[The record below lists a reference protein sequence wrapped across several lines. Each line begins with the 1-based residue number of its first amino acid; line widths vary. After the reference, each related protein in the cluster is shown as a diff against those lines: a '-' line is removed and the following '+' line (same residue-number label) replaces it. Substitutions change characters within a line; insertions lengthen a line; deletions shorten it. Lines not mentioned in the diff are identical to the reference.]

1 MAEEVKVIIG
11 ADASKLA
18 SELQLAQNNLRKFE
32 IALRKA
38 TNVKEVEYLTRNIG
52 LLKEKIST
60 LNTSQGGL
68 TTSSV
73 KAGQALNDLSRI
85 AQDAP
90 YGFIGISNNIN
101 PLIESFQRLSAETKN
116 SGGPLKALAGALTG
130 PAGLGLAFG
139 LFSAAISFAS
149 IGLSRWV
156 KTSGEAKQKTKD
168 FNDELNKSK
177 ESAMATG
184 IQLQSFVD
192 IAKNTTLPLSQRNE
206 ALKQAN
212 DLMGKHGELLTLNNV
227 GTQQI
232 TTQTKLYTE
241 ALIQQ
246 AVAQKY
252 TNKIAE
258 LTIAK
263 NEKLIQL
270 QQAQTTLA
278 KEKAKPIPIGQGAI
292 GAAKFIE
299 IFTQRVIDA
308 QKEVTGV
315 DNEIVK
321 LGLELQKSTNIA
333 TSFFGQIGE
342 KAKDSKD
349 KSKSLGESIDQIIAK
364 FRRKLTAEEALGL
377 PPMEEIKAKIN
388 DYEAVIKKL
397 ITDKKVGPSSNII
410 LNLKAELGELN
421 DQLLFQQIYDRM
433 LKDRREIKLM
443 NPFVFEYTPEQQ
455 AIIDRYQQKLANES
469 KKAALKQA
477 ELGGMGLVIPIKP
490 KIDFSGIQGA
500 VNKSKIDLQK
510 IFTDSFSQL
519 GADLAT
525 SIGEGLGNAIS
536 GKDSALQGMLD
547 NISLILANA
556 MVSIGKQII
565 VLATGLEAVYTA
577 LMSNPVTALLAG
589 IALVALGTAAKNQLS
604 KTKAFATGTS
614 FAPGGT
620 ALVGERGPEL
630 VNLPRGSRVI
640 PNGKTNAMM
649 QGAMQAVEVYGT
661 LRGQD
666 IYFSNKNYGKTY
678 NRLS

>member
-1 MAEEVKVIIG
+1 MAEEVKVIVG
-11 ADASKLA
+11 ADTRQLT
-18 SELQLAQNNLRKFE
+18 SELDKANKAIKNFGSTVQSGANKASLA
-32 IALRKA
+32 
-38 TNVKEVEYLTRNIG
+38 LT
-52 LLKEKIST
+52 
-60 LNTSQGGL
+60 
-68 TTSSV
+68 
-73 KAGQALNDLSRI
+73 DLSRI

-101 PLIESFQRLSAETKN
+101 PLVESFGRLKAETG
-116 SGGPLKALAGALTG
+116 STGGALKALAGALTG

-149 IGLSRWV
+149 VGLSRWV

-192 IAKNTTLPLSQRNE
+192 VAKNATLPLSQRNE
-206 ALKQAN
+206 ALRQAN

-258 LTIAK
+258 LTISK
-263 NEKLIQL
+263 NEKLVQL
-270 QQAQTTLA
+270 QQAQTVLA

-349 KSKSLGESIDQIIAK
+349 KSKSLGESIDQIISK

-397 ITDKKVGPSSNII
+397 ITDKKVPLTDKRLINLQLELQDLSLSKAFI
-410 LNLKAELGELN
+410 NLKESFRNEKIDAPLEGIDLYIPETKIFELVEAERKALI
-421 DQLLFQQIYDRM
+421 DSIKK
-433 LKDRREIKLM
+433 LKLSKLEIKAEFGIGGFENM
-443 NPFVFEYTPEQQ
+443 NVEPLRKWWGTYFKAAQE
-455 AIIDRYQQKLANES
+455 ES
-469 KKAALKQA
+469 KK
-477 ELGGMGLVIPIKP
+477 
-490 KIDFSGIQGA
+490 F
-500 VNKSKIDLQK
+500 NQK
-510 IFTDSFSQL
+510 IQQLFINATTDSFKV
-519 GADLAT
+519 
-525 SIGEGLGNAIS
+525 IGESIAMAIS
-536 GKDSALQGMLD
+536 GQGDGIKNAFDGLFTIFADAIIQLGQYAILQSALIKQLKLA
-547 NISLILANA
+547 IS
-556 MVSIGKQII
+556 SGSF
-565 VLATGLEAVYTA
+565 TGGVA
-577 LMSNPVTALLAG
+577 AG
-589 IALVALGTAAKNQLS
+589 IALIALGTVIKSTLS
-604 KTKAFATGTS
+604 GISKKSGFATGTS
-614 FAPGGT
+614 FAPGGM

-630 VNLPRGSRVI
+630 VNLPRGSKVI
-640 PNGKTNAMM
+640 PNGKTNAIM

-666 IYFSNKNYGKTY
+666 IYFSNKKYGLTY
-678 NRLS
+678 NRQT

>member
-1 MAEEVKVIIG
+1 MAEEVKVIVG
-11 ADASKLA
+11 ADTRQLT
-18 SELQLAQNNLRKFE
+18 SELD
-32 IALRKA
+32 KA
-38 TNVKEVEYLTRNIG
+38 NKAIKNFGSNVQTGAN
-52 LLKEKIST
+52 
-60 LNTSQGGL
+60 
-68 TTSSV
+68 
-73 KAGQALNDLSRI
+73 KAGLALNDVSRI
-85 AQDAP
+85 VQDLP

-101 PLIESFQRLSAETKN
+101 PLVESFTRLKTETKSTGSALMAMVN
-116 SGGPLKALAGALTG
+116 SLMG
-130 PAGLGLAFG
+130 PAGAGLAFG
-139 LFSAAISFAS
+139 LISSAISFAS
-149 IGLSRWV
+149 VGLSRWV
-156 KTSGEAKQKTKD
+156 KTSEEAKKKTEETKNALD
-168 FNDELNKSK
+168 SIISSISK
-177 ESAMATG
+177 ESTEVSLLIGFLQKENIERSAREEAIKKLKSLSPEYFGQLNTEKATIEQITEAYKRYNQELIKRVEG
-184 IQLQSFVD
+184 QATESQLLDVTKKILDLRQKGSKLTNEEVTSSGRILKSYTAIYD
-192 IAKNTTLPLSQRNE
+192 ADGKALSWRERMKRIDEGTLMLTLEERNE
-206 ALKQAN
+206 
-212 DLMGKHGELLTLNNV
+212 LNNLENSR
-227 GTQQI
+227 
-232 TTQTKLYTE
+232 KSLLE
-241 ALIQQ
+241 S
-246 AVAQKY
+246 AQKY
-252 TNKIAE
+252 FNVSTKGTKETNDGLKSTGE
-258 LTIAK
+258 TI
-263 NEKLIQL
+263 
-270 QQAQTTLA
+270 
-278 KEKAKPIPIGQGAI
+278 
-292 GAAKFIE
+292 
-299 IFTQRVIDA
+299 
-308 QKEVTGV
+308 
-315 DNEIVK
+315 NEI
-321 LGLELQKSTNIA
+321 L
-333 TSFFGQIGE
+333 
-342 KAKDSKD
+342 
-349 KSKSLGESIDQIIAK
+349 AK
-364 FRRKLTAEEALGL
+364 FRRQLTAEEALGL

-421 DQLLFQQIYDRM
+421 DQLLFQQIYDKM
-433 LKDRREIKLM
+433 LKNRREIKLM
-443 NPFVFEYTPEQQ
+443 NPFVFEYTAEQQ

-500 VNKSKIDLQK
+500 VDKSKIDLQK

-536 GKDSALQGMLD
+536 GKDNALQGMLD

-589 IALVALGTAAKNQLS
+589 IALVALGTAAKNQLEA
-604 KTKAFATGTS
+604 TKAFATGTS

-630 VNLPRGSRVI
+630 VNLPRGSKVI
-640 PNGKTNAMM
+640 PNGKTNSMM